1 MLKSIPNQNDL
12 LSKCFPML
20 PFCKKN
26 KNNTISLISLYASV
40 ENKTN
45 FCTSSRI
52 VYLNLILSLPLCID
66 GRNSVIPNS
75 LSVIQDYV

>member
-1 MLKSIPNQNDL
+1 MIYYQNASL
-12 LSKCFPML
+12 CYRFVK
-20 PFCKKN
+20 